1 MPQKLLLPLLVTIV
15 AALSYWLHT
24 FEQPEGTA
32 AVGHAPDSPQSF
44 MDGIHLRAMS
54 EQGYPR
60 FELQAARMAYYADD
74 KRTEVEQPFLTVFRP
89 SGQIWTAAAE
99 RGTALNGDEQV
110 LLHGQV
116 VVRQPVDPARPGGAA
131 ELEIRTRELSVFPR
145 QELAQTKQFTTI
157 VRPEGRVEAV
167 GMNVYFPQERL
178 QLLSQVRGVY
188 EGPR

>member
-1 MPQKLLLPLLVTIV
+1 MPQKLLLPLLVAVV
-15 AALSYWLHT
+15 AGLSYWLNS
-24 FEQPEGTA
+24 FEQPGAA
-32 AVGHAPDSPQSF
+32 AVVAYAPDSPQSF
-44 MDGIHLRAMS
+44 MDGIQVRAMS

-60 FELQAARMAYYADD
+60 FELQAARMAYYADE

-89 SGQIWTAAAE
+89 GGQIWTAAAE

-110 LLHGQV
+110 LLNGRV
-116 VVRQPVDPARPGGAA
+116 VVRQPVDPARPEGAA
-131 ELEIRTRELSVFPR
+131 ALEIRTRDLSVFPR
-145 QELAQTKQFTTI
+145 QERAQTDQFTTI
-157 VRPEGRVEAV
+157 VRPEGRVQAV